1 MDINLISGYMVENS
15 TVGID
20 SIRIERHLAEI
31 GGRKQPGRI
40 RHDHV
45 LDSLCE
51 NDDELQASRPHLRRL
66 PSISEALA
74 IDEQE
79 RSERKWGW
87 RMGEKA

>member
-45 LDSLCE
+45 LDSLCTVRTMTT
-51 NDDELQASRPHLRRL
+51 SRPHLRRL

>member
-1 MDINLISGYMVENS
+1 MNINLISGYMVENS

-45 LDSLCE
+45 LDSLCTVRTMTSFKLE
-51 NDDELQASRPHLRRL
+51 DRTYEDFP
-66 PSISEALA
+66 PSP
-74 IDEQE
+74 
-79 RSERKWGW
+79 KH
-87 RMGEKA
+87 